1 MRRSASFVYA
11 LGLFLASGV
20 ALGVPSAPG
29 LAPQVAGGAP
39 RQARS
44 DAATPTTTTPF
55 DVELELKRLDSEQA
69 SAESEID
76 AIDKELGVVEQ
87 RVIARGRAYYKHVRA
102 GLLPAGGGFD
112 ELVDHAAL
120 VERSRL
126 ALTRDLEKSKALH
139 ARRDELE
146 ARLVQIR
153 GQRAPLDAHRA
164 ALRQAGAMMHAAD
177 DRRAAFDRAF
187 DSSTPPPDYVAIY
200 GADLG
205 PSDPGVTEPFATR
218 YGRLSLPVVG
228 RAEVTKIP
236 AASGHGPGLELHGSR
251 GGIARSVAAGRV
263 VFSDKYED
271 MGPTVIVDHGE
282 QFFTVYGNLMSTE
295 LKVGDTVRDGEA
307 IGAMGTRYG
316 EGGVVLYFE
325 LRQKGKA
332 VDPAPWFGL

>member
-1 MRRSASFVYA
+1 MRRAGSFIYA
-11 LGLFLASGV
+11 VGLFLASGV

-29 LAPQVAGGAP
+29 DAPQMSGGANAHTGNTAP
-39 RQARS
+39 KMS
-44 DAATPTTTTPF
+44 TPF
-55 DVELELKRLDSEQA
+55 DLELELKKLDSEKTDA
-69 SAESEID
+69 DAELA
-76 AIDKELGVVEQ
+76 AIDEELGIVEARVV
-87 RVIARGRAYYKHVRA
+87 ARGRAYYKHLRA

-112 ELVDHAAL
+112 ELVDHAAV

-126 ALTRDLEKSKALH
+126 ALTRDLDREKQLH
-139 ARRDELE
+139 KRRDELE
-146 ARLVQIR
+146 ARLVAIQ
-153 GQRAPLDAHRA
+153 GERAPLDAHRDA
-164 ALRQAGAMMHAAD
+164 IRQAGAMMHAAD

-205 PSDPGVTEPFATR
+205 PTDPGVAEPFATR

-228 RAEVTKIP
+228 RAEVTKI
-236 AASGHGPGLELHGSR
+236 AGGAGHAPGLELHSAR

-271 MGPTVIVDHGE
+271 FGPTVILDHGE
-282 QFFTVYGNLMSTE
+282 KFFTVYGNLVSTE

-307 IGAMGTRYG
+307 IGAMGSRYG
-316 EGGVVLYFE
+316 EGGLILYFE
-325 LRQKGKA
+325 LRQNGKA